1 MDGKRIINMDDP
13 INDLASVNLK
23 IEQKNL
29 ITIGDEKDMKI
40 RK

>member
-1 MDGKRIINMDDP
+1 MDDP

-29 ITIGDEKDMKI
+29 ITIGDEIDMKI

>member
-1 MDGKRIINMDDP
+1 MDDP

-29 ITIGDEKDMKI
+29 TTIGDEIDMKK

>member
-1 MDGKRIINMDDP
+1 MDDP

-23 IEQKNL
+23 IQQKNL
-29 ITIGDEKDMKI
+29 ITIGDEIDMKI

>member
-1 MDGKRIINMDDP
+1 MDDP